1 MTLYIAGYFEIRV
14 ADSLNLGFGKYKLN
28 LLSIF
33 DPVNS
38 SSNVSWSWFLPDIK
52 LPAGDEIEGFNYFG
66 LGQWVM
72 YLFAFV
78 LFLNKN
84 YKTNLFSITNNK
96 EIKIFILISFLIT
109 FWSLSNQ
116 ISFGSHVLLNIPL
129 NKYIFAA
136 FSIFGATGRLFW
148 IVNYFLL
155 ILSIIIIYQCFKE
168 KNSLL
173 IITLFLVI
181 QISDISA
188 GLKNYISALTPRK
201 ETIILKNPIWD
212 NLFKKY
218 KILKTTYPIGWS
230 PFISSFAY
238 LIEKH
243 KIEKTNI
250 VILARIDRK
259 AAANVRYHLYD
270 NFRKKKLDSNTV
282 YLVHDSNHLIH
293 LKYLFKNENVGFF
306 YRDNIWTMALN
317 ERERMNDNDKSM
329 FNKIKPKLLKINET
343 SYLSFKNGENYYGL
357 GWSHNFRI
365 EGTWSEGQGIWS
377 EGQVSTLLFRTE
389 KNYGNIKLEIFCR
402 PHVTKKNSTLAFDI
416 YVNNSFNKNIEL
428 ANKNK
433 DKKIEILIDEK
444 DIINNEI
451 KIDFNFKNLISPY
464 EAFES
469 PDSRKLGILIKN
481 IKIIQM

>member
-72 YLFAFV
+72 YLFALI

-84 YKTNLFSITNNK
+84 YKTNLFSIKNNK

-109 FWSLSNQ
+109 CWSLSNQ
-116 ISFGSHVLLNIPL
+116 ISFGSYLLLDIPL

-136 FSIFGATGRLFW
+136 FSIFGATGRMFW

-155 ILSIIIIYQCFKE
+155 LLSIIIIYKCFKE

-173 IITLFLVI
+173 IIILFLVI

-188 GLKNYISALTPRK
+188 GLKNYITALTPK
-201 ETIILKNPIWD
+201 NETIILKNPIWD

-218 KILKTTYPIGWS
+218 KILKATYPISWS
-230 PFISSFAY
+230 GYITSFSY
-238 LIEKH
+238 LMEKH
-243 KIEKTNI
+243 KIEKTNL
-250 VILARIDRK
+250 VVLARTNRK
-259 AAANVRYHLYD
+259 DTANARYRLYD

-377 EGQVSTLLFRTE
+377 EGQVSTLLFRSE
-389 KNYGNIKLEIFCR
+389 ENYGNIKLEIFCR
-402 PHVTKKNSTLAFDI
+402 PYVTKKNSTLAFDI

-481 IKIIQM
+481 IRIIQI